1 MVAVDW
7 AQFKL
12 WLKSTLPA
20 LGGPGL
26 LLSAFIDSSFV
37 PLPLVTDL
45 ALMALSSRHP
55 MRMPYYAGMASLGS
69 LAGCIVIYHLARKG
83 GLAYYRGNQGLLS
96 DRIRRFMQEHPMA
109 CVFFSRCGAFP
120 HAVQAIRNRSRRLSG
135 PFWHVCRRHTCWAG
149 LSFFPRRFFGGTV
162 RNGSKADLPE
172 SEIRACCSIAW
183 NRRVV
188 PVDQAHDIVRTTRVS
203 GRMKLTDATLEF
215 AGNFVCV
222 LVRRKTHRW
231 SDGGANLPW
240 PREDALGLLQNKEPI
255 QTHRHD
261 RYI

>member
-83 GLAYYRGNQGLLS
+83 GLAYYRRNQGLLS

-109 CVFFSRCGAFP
+109 CVFFPAVAPFP
-120 HAVQAIRNRSRRLSG
+120 M
-135 PFWHVCRRHTCWAG
+135 PFKPFVIAQGVFRVPFGTFVVATLVGRAC
-149 LSFFPRRFFGGTV
+149 RFFLEGFLGARYGPAAKQIFLNLKFEPV
-162 RNGSKADLPE
+162 AVLLGIAALFLL
-172 SEIRACCSIAW
+172 IR
-183 NRRVV
+183 
-188 PVDQAHDIVRTTRVS
+188 RTTLF
-203 GRMKLTDATLEF
+203 GRRGSQE
-215 AGNFVCV
+215 
-222 LVRRKTHRW
+222 
-231 SDGGANLPW
+231 
-240 PREDALGLLQNKEPI
+240 E
-255 QTHRHD
+255 
-261 RYI
+261 